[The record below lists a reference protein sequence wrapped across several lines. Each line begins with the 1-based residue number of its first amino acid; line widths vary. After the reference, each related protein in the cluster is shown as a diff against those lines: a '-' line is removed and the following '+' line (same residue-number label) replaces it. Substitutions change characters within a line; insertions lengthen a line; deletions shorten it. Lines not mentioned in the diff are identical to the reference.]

1 LETGRVKQ
9 MTLEELKE
17 YLTKNVNEV
26 DLLEVLDISAEELV
40 EVFSDKIEENFD
52 RVLVQFELGEE
63 FDETDYE

>member
-1 LETGRVKQ
+1 